1 MVLNIKGKIA
11 KIYYYI
17 WDNSEVG
24 FFTKFVVVI
33 NHDIAFNS
41 LCTYMSLCQH
51 SKVST
56 NG

>member
-11 KIYYYI
+11 KVYYYV

-41 LCTYMSLCQH
+41 LCTYMCLCQH